1 MERMLIVYK
10 IAFITGI
17 LYAVVSLV
25 LGHLFDAVDV
35 DMDFDGDFHIPFFTI
50 LPIKPITIIT
60 FITVFGGVGIMCS
73 NRGIAS
79 LFTFL
84 IAIGLSYFI
93 SMLVYRLV
101 MIPLYKAQNT
111 SAASQ
116 RDLIGIDAIVK
127 SSIMEKGFGQISY
140 VKNGNTYDSP
150 AKHVKGEYIE
160 KGTKVFVVDIKENVY
175 YVEKKN
181 FYYEIESNI

>member
-1 MERMLIVYK
+1 MLMIYK

-17 LYAVVSLV
+17 LYAVVSLI

-35 DMDFDGDFHIPFFTI
+35 DMDFDGDIHIPIFTI

-73 NRGIAS
+73 NKGVNSIFAFLMAIVIAY
-79 LFTFL
+79 
-84 IAIGLSYFI
+84 AITS
-93 SMLVYRLV
+93 LVYRLI

-116 RDLIGIDAIVK
+116 RDLIGVDAVVK
-127 SSIMEKGFGQISY
+127 SSIVKNGFGQITY

-150 AKHVKGEYIE
+150 AKHVNGEHLE
-160 KGTKVFVVDIKENVY
+160 VGTKVFIVDIKENIY

-181 FYYEIESNI
+181 FYYEIESKI